1 MKQDYDIAEG
11 SWGRRAFWLLVGVAV
26 PLALWL
32 MNRGSDEEEP
42 ATAPPQPA
50 PPAPPP
56 EPEVEV
62 VDTVSAPAEPSP
74 LPEAAPES
82 APESASEDVMPDHAA
97 EVATD
102 VAASAAAAAV
112 DGAASGTAEDTVP
125 GRFPMKARLVDSKDV
140 SHEVDIV
147 HLDLKS
153 VHIGAQPP
161 LEKKEKV
168 SVHLADG
175 KDTLT
180 LGAYLEKEPTEEG
193 VQVLT
198 LFVRGGQKKRLQ
210 NFLQS

>member
-1 MKQDYDIAEG
+1 MKQDYEIAEG

-32 MNRGSDEEEP
+32 MNRGSEDEEP

-50 PPAPPP
+50 PATSPPP
-56 EPEVEV
+56 VEPKAEG
-62 VDTVSAPAEPSP
+62 VSAPPQAAPA
-74 LPEAAPES
+74 PEAAPE
-82 APESASEDVMPDHAA
+82 PASEPASEEVVADAA
-97 EVATD
+97 EVATG

-112 DGAASGTAEDTVP
+112 DGAASGTAEATAQ
-125 GRFPMKARLVDSKDV
+125 GLFPMKARLVDSKDV

-153 VHIGAQPP
+153 VHIGPQPA

-168 SVHLADG
+168 NLHLSDG
-175 KDTLT
+175 NDTLT
-180 LGAYLEKEPTEEG
+180 LGAHLLNEPTEKG

-198 LFVRGGQKKRLQ
+198 LFPLRGGQKKRLQ
-210 NFLQS
+210 NFLQA